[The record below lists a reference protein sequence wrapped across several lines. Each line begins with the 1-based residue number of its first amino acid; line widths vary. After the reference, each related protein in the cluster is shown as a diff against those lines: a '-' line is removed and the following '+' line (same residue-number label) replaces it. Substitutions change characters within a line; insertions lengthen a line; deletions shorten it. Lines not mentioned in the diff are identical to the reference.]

1 MQASAMFAAAYL
13 SHKWLHVWNVM
24 SGLYGIQLASDIV
37 MALKTEQDLF

>member
-24 SGLYGIQLASDIV
+24 SGIQLASDIV